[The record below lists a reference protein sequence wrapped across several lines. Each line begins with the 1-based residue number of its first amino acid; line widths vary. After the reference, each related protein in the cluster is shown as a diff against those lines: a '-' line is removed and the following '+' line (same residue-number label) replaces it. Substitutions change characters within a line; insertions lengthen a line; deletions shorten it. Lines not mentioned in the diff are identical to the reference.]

1 LSFGFSAPSPATARR
16 GFTLVETLVA
26 ITVLVLGVTA
36 PLTLG
41 SQGLTASRVA
51 RDQVVATYLIQEAIE
66 YIRNTRDTNTLSGTS
81 WLSGLSECTT
91 GECQIDVP
99 ADAVESCSG
108 ACPALDYNDGTG
120 LYGYNSGSG
129 WEPTKFLRTIT
140 IEEMVPG
147 VEARITVSVAW
158 QDGLAGRVITTDE
171 HLLNWQ

>member
-1 LSFGFSAPSPATARR
+1 MNPRR

-66 YIRNTRDTNTLSGTS
+66 YIRNTRDTNALSGTS

-91 GECQIDVP
+91 GGCRIDVP

-108 ACPALDYNDGTG
+108 TCPALDYNDGTG

-129 WEPTKFLRTIT
+129 WEPTKLLRTVAL
-140 IEEMVPG
+140 EETVPG
-147 VEARITVSVAW
+147 IEAKITVTVAW
-158 QDGLAGRVITTDE
+158 QDGLAGRTITTDE